1 MYRHRTVTGNR
12 SLASRWSARIILGSL
27 VLMGLSATVFSQEV
41 RRDQPIWWYGGAAAA
56 NLNFYSGTTQM
67 LNASLTSPAPFHKGF
82 GAGFYFAG
90 LLEYRPNPVWGGIL
104 QVGYD
109 DRRASFSDVP
119 CPCGEIATLS
129 TTISYISIEPSLRIA
144 PFSDGFYIYGGPRV
158 GINWAPN
165 FGSGSVADESEFI
178 YTQEGITAA
187 RGQLSDMNKTVY
199 SAQIG
204 MGYDIRFVSSGTR
217 TQVNFSPFIS
227 YQPHFG
233 QDPRSAGGVENWGI
247 STLRL
252 GFALKFGSGD
262 VIPPVPPAAEL
273 DVWFSVRA
281 PKAVPAKRRVRETF
295 PLRNYVF
302 FEEGS
307 AEIAGRY
314 VLLSKEQASSF
325 REEQLQEVQ
334 PISNVGLSLRQMAVY
349 YNILNVIGD
358 RMRRSSAAITLHGA
372 SANGAEHG
380 KARAEAIKKYLVDTF
395 GIAESRISTEGR
407 VKPLVPSE
415 LPGGTKEL
423 AFLRAGDSRVDI
435 ESSSPELT
443 MQVGGAP
450 HHYGLKPVQ
459 IVDVVEDPLD
469 SHVLFTVTG
478 QKEALASWSLE
489 LTDEQGKVQ
498 RFGPSTRDREN
509 VSGNLILGNKARG
522 DYKVVMLGQSRTGKL
537 ITKESSV
544 SLVRREEAAA
554 KEAIRFRILFGF
566 DESESVVRYQ
576 TFLTEVVA
584 PLIPD
589 NGVVVIHGYTDI
601 IGEEEYN
608 ENLSFERV
616 RDTQRILE
624 RATSSK
630 SGITYKTLWFGEN
643 LRYSLFDNN
652 LPEGRFYNRSV
663 VIDVVPD

>member
-1 MYRHRTVTGNR
+1 MYQHRTVSRTPR
-12 SLASRWSARIILGSL
+12 IASRWPARIIVNSL
-27 VLMGLSATVFSQEV
+27 VLLCLSATALSQEIQ
-41 RRDQPIWWYGGAAAA
+41 RERPTWWYGGAVAG

-67 LNASLTSPAPFHKGF
+67 LNPSLTSPAPFHKGF
-82 GAGFYFAG
+82 GAGLYLAG
-90 LLEYRPNPVWGGIL
+90 LLEYRPDPVWGGML

-109 DRRASFSDVP
+109 DRRGSFSDVP
-119 CPCGEIATLS
+119 CPCGELATLS
-129 TTISYISIEPSLRIA
+129 ATISYISIEPSLRIA
-144 PFSDGFYIYGGPRV
+144 PFSNGFYIYGGPRI
-158 GINWAPN
+158 GFNWAPN
-165 FGSGSVADESEFI
+165 FGSGSQADEKEFT
-178 YTQEGITAA
+178 YTQEGVTAA
-187 RGQLSDMNKTVY
+187 RGQLSDMNGTVF
-199 SAQIG
+199 AGQIG
-204 MGYDIRFVSSGTR
+204 VGYDIDFASSNDRSQVSL
-217 TQVNFSPFIS
+217 SPFIS
-227 YQPHFG
+227 YQPYFG
-233 QDPRSAGGVENWGI
+233 QDPRSVENWGV

-252 GFALKFGSGD
+252 GLAIKFGSGSQ
-262 VIPPVPPAAEL
+262 IPRAAAIQPAEL

-281 PKAVPAKRRVRETF
+281 PKAVPARRRVRETF

-307 AEIAGRY
+307 AEIPDRY
-314 VLLSKEQASSF
+314 VRLTKDQASSF
-325 REEQLQEVQ
+325 KEEQLQEVQ
-334 PISNVGLSLRQMAVY
+334 PRSNVGHSLRQMAVY

-358 RMRRSSAAITLHGA
+358 RMKRSSAAVTLHGA
-372 SANGAEHG
+372 SANGPEHG
-380 KARAEAIKKYLVDTF
+380 KARAEAIKTYLVETF
-395 GIAESRISTEGR
+395 GVAESRISTEGR
-407 VKPLVPSE
+407 TKPLVPSE
-415 LPGGTKEL
+415 LRGATREL

-435 ESSSPELT
+435 ESNSPELV

-478 QKEALASWSLE
+478 QKEALASWSVE

-509 VSGNLILGNKARG
+509 VSGNLILGNKAKG
-522 DYKVVMLGQSRTGKL
+522 DYKVVMLGQSKTGKL
-537 ITKESSV
+537 IRKESSV

-566 DESESVVRYQ
+566 DESESVVRYEA
-576 TFLTEVVA
+576 FLTEVVA
-584 PLIPD
+584 PLIPN

-601 IGEEEYN
+601 VGEEEYN
-608 ENLSFERV
+608 DNLSFERV

-630 SGITYKTLWFGEN
+630 RGITYETLWFGEN
-643 LRYSLFDNN
+643 LQYSLFDNN

>member
-1 MYRHRTVTGNR
+1 MYRHRTVTRNLR
-12 SLASRWSARIILGSL
+12 VLSRWSARIILSSL
-27 VLMGLSATVFSQEV
+27 VLMGLSATGFSQDTQ
-41 RRDQPIWWYGGAAAA
+41 RDRPTWWYGGVFGG

-129 TTISYISIEPSLRIA
+129 TTISYLSIEPSIRFA
-144 PFSDGFYIYGGPRV
+144 PFSDRFYIYAGPRI
-158 GINWAPN
+158 GFNWAPN
-165 FGSGSVADESEFI
+165 LGSGSQADESEFH
-178 YTQEGITAA
+178 YTQEGVTAA
-187 RGQLSDMNKTVY
+187 RGQWSDMNKTVF
-199 SAQIG
+199 SGQIG
-204 MGYDIRFVSSGTR
+204 LGYDIPFRSSSHK
-217 TQVNFSPFIS
+217 TQFNFSPFIS
-227 YQPHFG
+227 YHPYFG
-233 QDPRSAGGVENWGI
+233 QDPRSAGGVENWGV
-247 STLRL
+247 STLRM
-252 GFALKFGSGD
+252 GFALKFGDGD
-262 VIPPVPPAAEL
+262 EIPQSIPMAER

-281 PKAVPAKRRVRETF
+281 PKAVPVKRRVRETF

-307 AEIAGRY
+307 TQIPGRY
-314 VLLSKEQASSF
+314 VFLSKEQAANF
-325 REEQLQEVQ
+325 KEEQLQEAQ
-334 PISNVGLSLRQMAVY
+334 PTSNVGLSLRQMTVY

-358 RMRRSSAAITLHGA
+358 RMKRSSATVTLHGA

-380 KARAEAIKKYLVDTF
+380 KARAESVKRYLVETF

-415 LPGGTKEL
+415 LPGATKEL

-443 MQVGGAP
+443 MQIGGAP

-459 IVDVVEDPLD
+459 VVDVVEDPLD
-469 SHVLFTVTG
+469 SHVLFNVVG
-478 QKEALASWSLE
+478 AKDVLASWTVE
-489 LTDEQGKVQ
+489 LTDNQGKVQ
-498 RFGPSTRDREN
+498 RFGPSTREQEN
-509 VSGNLILGNKARG
+509 VSGNVILGDKARG
-522 DYKVVMLGQSRTGKL
+522 DYKVVMLGQSKTGKL
-537 ITKESSV
+537 IRKEASV
-544 SLVRREEAAA
+544 SLVRRADPAT
-554 KEAIRFRILFGF
+554 EAIRFRILFGF

-576 TFLTEVVA
+576 TFLMEVVA
-584 PLIPD
+584 PLIPN
-589 NGVVVIHGYTDI
+589 NGVVVIHGYTDL

-608 ENLSFERV
+608 DNLSYERV

-624 RATSSK
+624 RVTSSK
-630 SGITYKTLWFGEN
+630 RGITYETLWFGEN
-643 LRYSLFDNN
+643 LQYSQFDNN